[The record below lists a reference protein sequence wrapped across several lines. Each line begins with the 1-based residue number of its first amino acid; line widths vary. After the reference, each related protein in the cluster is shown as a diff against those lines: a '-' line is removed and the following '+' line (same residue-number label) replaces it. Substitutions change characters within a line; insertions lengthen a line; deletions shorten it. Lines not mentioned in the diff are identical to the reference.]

1 MDLHQFIYGVYPYI
15 AGTVFFLG
23 SLIRFDRDQ
32 YTWKADSSQ
41 LLARKD
47 LRLGSNLFHIGIL
60 ALFAGHFIGLLT
72 PHSVLM
78 ALGISDLAHQRIA
91 IWMGALFGTLC
102 MFGGVLLWRRRMFNP
117 RVRATSRFMDIF
129 ILTWLLITL
138 GIGLLT
144 LPVSLYHVLKG
155 DASQMILLAEWVQ
168 SIIAFQPQSALL
180 EGVSLIYK
188 IHLFFGLT
196 VFLLFPFTRLVHVWS
211 APLPYLAR
219 PYQIVRTKFVRYY
232 R

>member
-1 MDLHQFIYGVYPYI
+1 
-15 AGTVFFLG
+15 
-23 SLIRFDRDQ
+23 
-32 YTWKADSSQ
+32 
-41 LLARKD
+41 
-47 LRLGSNLFHIGIL
+47 
-60 ALFAGHFIGLLT
+60 
-72 PHSVLM
+72 
-78 ALGISDLAHQRIA
+78 
-91 IWMGALFGTLC
+91 
-102 MFGGVLLWRRRMFNP
+102 
-117 RVRATSRFMDIF
+117 MDIF

-211 APLPYLAR
+211 APLPYLMR